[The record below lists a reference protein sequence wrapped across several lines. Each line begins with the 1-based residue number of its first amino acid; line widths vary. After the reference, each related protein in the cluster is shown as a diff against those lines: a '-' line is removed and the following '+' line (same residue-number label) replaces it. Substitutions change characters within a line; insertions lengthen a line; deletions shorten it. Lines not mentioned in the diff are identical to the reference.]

1 MVFIRIDQ
9 KEGGDAMKLIEI
21 SEEYAASE
29 ELLRRRIAWLR
40 HEEAEAA
47 EEQRR
52 YALHRRIL
60 ELQPLLRDC
69 RQIRRLTANY
79 YDRSYY
85 RDERYTV

>member
-1 MVFIRIDQ
+1 
-9 KEGGDAMKLIEI
+9 MKLIEI
-21 SEEYAASE
+21 SEEYAVSE
-29 ELLRRRIAWLR
+29 ALLRSRIAWLR
-40 HEEAEAA
+40 HEEAAA
-47 EEQRR
+47 MEERQR

-60 ELQPLLRDC
+60 DLQPLLRDC